1 MDAVFSIAN
10 QQLEHLNEANPT
22 LSAEDQLVLLAINA
36 ISDQLD
42 MQTERD
48 AGKQNERSNHNS
60 DHCVDACVLSRSN
73 VWFGAKCYSL
83 WWTFLVF
90 IIALTYSHGLG
101 QWLYANLIKHFNI
114 TWLKE
119 SGTGDMINQ
128 RAEFLSAGLAFALI
142 TMIGFMLVRRVE
154 RHVKFVNRIPFLGTL
169 NRLGGGIVY
178 LLLIYIEL
186 FFLFV
191 LRKIYQLRG
200 TTIKLWIQT

>member
-1 MDAVFSIAN
+1 MNVLTIIVIIA
-10 QQLEHLNEANPT
+10 LM
-22 LSAEDQLVLLAINA
+22 LAFYRGQMYGLA
-36 ISDQLD
+36 
-42 MQTERD
+42 
-48 AGKQNERSNHNS
+48 RS
-60 DHCVDACVLSRSN
+60 VIR
-73 VWFGAKCYSL
+73 FGGR
-83 WWTFLVF
+83 FLVF

-119 SGTGDMINQ
+119 SGTGDMISQ

-142 TMIGFMLVRRVE
+142 TMIGFMIVRRVE

-178 LLLIYIEL
+178 LLLIYLEL

-191 LRKIYQLRG
+191 FTQDLPIAWYHNQITDSNLIQWM
-200 TTIKLWIQT
+200 IKETPYLSSELYKMWVSQTGGEVTSE